1 MLRGKKIVTAEKNV
15 AAGEKVN
22 SEPFDLERRRTLKK
36 ILLGGAVVGS
46 TAMFGNLFVPALSR
60 NILSSK
66 YSPGLVSFAVSGG
79 ASYPSSTASLPK
91 PSDPPSLLYVG
102 SLQQGTP
109 SLQLSVIA
117 GILARTTP
125 VIYMTSDSFVDGNIQ
140 NSLTKHYGVIFDT
153 SSNTSDLISTYGP
166 GACGSPARWIRYET
180 DYSSGTTLG
189 QNEAVDQVNAVRTL
203 CGVYNALPVPAGETP
218 PIDYSSTPLYD
229 ISTWGTG
236 VALYQ
241 KVWSMVS
248 GSVTK
253 QWLAINPPAGGS
265 IRLDMTDYMI
275 MSQAFSF
282 QVPLVELSSTYG
294 SVSSQKNFAATV
306 INAYPIPYV
315 VLGYVGL
322 GEPNG
327 GSDEVDF
334 VSALSGGSSATGS
347 ALSGSTPSAHG
358 GGYYTATQL
367 TSNMSVKSA
376 FAPFSGAS
384 FPNPAAIP
392 TYSSSQKYITIIASQ
407 GDTLDWTDNAI
418 ANYMLEC
425 QNAGLPIGLTMT
437 QVSQWLDPPVVH
449 WYIDNIASTS
459 GIVTSG
465 SAGIG
470 YNHVTQLPNISQ
482 YLGTAASFASI
493 ANVKDFFFIDGPGV
507 NPLNSSAAVASE
519 YITGLQSGGIT
530 PRALW
535 WWSPTGVSP
544 SVVDETPCFFTALN
558 ISDANLTTQSQCNT
572 AVENAIK
579 SAQSNFIVVFLNT
592 TWPTPS
598 YLKSACS
605 SYKCTPLSPGTF
617 ANLFRSS
624 QGLPQV

>member
-1 MLRGKKIVTAEKNV
+1 MPKGKKTASVGKNV
-15 AAGEKVN
+15 PAQEKASSDN
-22 SEPFDLERRRTLKK
+22 FDPSRRGTLKK
-36 ILLGGAVVGS
+36 ILLGSAVVGS
-46 TAMFGNLFVPALSR
+46 VAMFGNLFVPALSR

-66 YSPGLVSFAVSGG
+66 YSPGFASFAASGG

-91 PSDPPSLLYVG
+91 PSDPPNLLYVG
-102 SLQQGTP
+102 SLQEGTP
-109 SLQLSVIA
+109 SLQLAVIA
-117 GILARTTP
+117 GILARTSP
-125 VIYMTSDSFVDGNIQ
+125 VVYMTSDSFVDGNIQ
-140 NSLTKHYGVIFDT
+140 DSLTKHYGVTFNT
-153 SSNTSDLISTYGP
+153 SSNTNDLISTFGP
-166 GACGSPARWIRYET
+166 KACGTPARWIRYET
-180 DYSSGTTLG
+180 DYSSSTTLG
-189 QNEAVDQVNAVRTL
+189 QNEAVDQLNAVRTL
-203 CGVYNALPVPAGETP
+203 CGVYNALPVPRGDTP
-218 PIDYSSTPLYD
+218 PISYSSTPLYD

-236 VALYQ
+236 VSLYQ

-265 IRLDMTDYMI
+265 IRLDMTDYMV
-275 MSQAFSF
+275 MSRAFSF

-294 SVSSQKNFAATV
+294 SVSAQKNFAATV
-306 INAYPIPYV
+306 INAYPTPYV
-315 VLGYVGL
+315 VLGYAGL

-334 VSALSGGSSATGS
+334 VSAVSGGSSVTGS
-347 ALSGSTPSAHG
+347 ALSGSSPSAHG
-358 GGYYTATQL
+358 GGYYTSSQL

-376 FAPFSGAS
+376 FAPFSGAT
-384 FPNPAAIP
+384 FPNPVAIP
-392 TYSSSQKYITIIASQ
+392 AYSSSQKYITIIASQ

-425 QNAGLPIGLTMT
+425 QSAEMPIGLTMT

-459 GIVTSG
+459 GIITSG

-470 YNHVTQLPNISQ
+470 YNHITQLPNISQ
-482 YLGTAASFASI
+482 YFGTAAGLASVT
-493 ANVKDFFFIDGPGV
+493 NVKDFFFIDGSGV
-507 NPLNSSAAVASE
+507 DPLSSSDAVASE
-519 YITGLQSGGIT
+519 YVTGLKNGGIT

-535 WWSPTGVSP
+535 WWSPTGVAP

-558 ISDANLTTQSQCNT
+558 ISDTNLTTQSQCNT
-572 AVENAIK
+572 AIEDAIK
-579 SAQSNFIVVFLNT
+579 SAQSNFIVLFLNT

-605 SYKCTPLSPGTF
+605 TNKCTPLSPGTF

-624 QGLPQV
+624 QGLVQV